1 MHLFNLCQ
9 ASLGSH
15 EGVVRGRVVYLSPP
29 DDPLAP
35 VTAGTAVIHTG
46 EFLGQRV
53 EFDRSV
59 CAAYGFSL
67 AKANLSHIITSG
79 KKFPEFVAHS
89 NTFFIFFFL
98 FMYSLLFDHEQTF
111 NWALDNNFHCVLCV
125 NSRILGITNN
135 LVFISEYSVL

>member
-1 MHLFNLCQ
+1 MLPISLHYLAQGEGQGGGLRSLPLIIKIFTKFIRDDFENDYIYLCQ

-59 CAAYGFSL
+59 CVAYGFPL
-67 AKANLSHIITSG
+67 AKANLSHIITTGREAPS
-79 KKFPEFVAHS
+79 S
-89 NTFFIFFFL
+89 
-98 FMYSLLFDHEQTF
+98 
-111 NWALDNNFHCVLCV
+111 
-125 NSRILGITNN
+125 
-135 LVFISEYSVL
+135 

>member
-1 MHLFNLCQ
+1 MGCVPSPRLFKIFAKYIIDDFENDCIYLCQ

-59 CAAYGFSL
+59 CVAYGFPL

-79 KKFPEFVAHS
+79 KKVP
-89 NTFFIFFFL
+89 
-98 FMYSLLFDHEQTF
+98 
-111 NWALDNNFHCVLCV
+111 
-125 NSRILGITNN
+125 
-135 LVFISEYSVL
+135 